1 MHCIS
6 SERAGFH
13 SMPSAWPHRW
23 ISVIMSG
30 MAALAWNRIKL
41 WASNLVE
48 THPWALIEAAKQNN
62 VDNLRVRL

>member
-1 MHCIS
+1 
-6 SERAGFH
+6 
-13 SMPSAWPHRW
+13 
-23 ISVIMSG
+23 MSG